1 MNIKRKNIK
10 QKMVILGAFLAGILI
25 STYLKT
31 LDSSKVYISL
41 EEKKKLESQ
50 IETSKKSIEK
60 LEKTKSD
67 LQTYVKEYEE
77 AFENEDK
84 SVDDLLKEELG
95 QFKELSGYT
104 DIKGDGVIIT
114 IKDSEKEVTSGENPN
129 DFLVHDIDILKIIND
144 LKKSGAKALSINGE
158 RLLPTSTIKCS
169 GATIT
174 VNDIT
179 YGQPFIIKAIGDTD
193 SLMASIISPQSYAN
207 LLRDGYGIYV
217 KAEEKNDIV
226 INSYEKSK

>member
-1 MNIKRKNIK
+1 MKRKSIK

-41 EEKKKLESQ
+41 DEKKKLENK
-50 IETSKKSIEK
+50 IEVSKKEIEK
-60 LEKTKSD
+60 LEKAKSD
-67 LQTYVKEYEE
+67 LELYTKEYKN
-77 AFENEDK
+77 ASKDGDK
-84 SVDDLLKEELG
+84 SVEELLKEELN
-95 QFKELSGYT
+95 QFKELSGRT
-104 DIKGDGVIIT
+104 DIEGDGIIVT
-114 IKDSEKEVTSGENPN
+114 IKDSEKEVSSGENPN
-129 DFLVHDIDILKIIND
+129 DFIVHDIDVLKIIND

-158 RLLPTSTIKCS
+158 RLLPSSRIKCS

-193 SLMASIISPQSYAN
+193 ILMASINSPQSYAN

-217 KAEEKNDIV
+217 KVEEKSELV
-226 INSYEKSK
+226 INSYEKST

>member
-95 QFKELSGYT
+95 HFKELSGYT

-129 DFLVHDIDILKIIND
+129 DFIVHDIDVLKIIND

-158 RLLPTSTIKCS
+158 RLLPTSKIKCS

>member
-10 QKMVILGAFLAGILI
+10 QKMVILGAFVAGILI

-31 LDSSKVYISL
+31 FDSSKVYISL
-41 EEKKKLESQ
+41 DEKKKLENK
-50 IETSKKSIEK
+50 IELSKNNIEK

-67 LQTYVKEYEE
+67 LQEYVKKYEE
-77 AFENEDK
+77 VSEDDNK
-84 SVDDLLKEELG
+84 SINDLLEEELKKI
-95 QFKELSGYT
+95 KELSGYT
-104 DIKGDGVIIT
+104 DIKGEGLIVT

-129 DFLVHDIDILKIIND
+129 DFIVHDIDVLKIIND

-158 RLLPTSTIKCS
+158 RLLPTSRIKCS

-179 YGQPFIIKAIGDTD
+179 YGQPFVIKAIGEAD

-207 LLRDGYGIYV
+207 LLKDGYGIYV

>member
-10 QKMVILGAFLAGILI
+10 QKMVILGAFVAGILI

-31 LDSSKVYISL
+31 FDSSKVYISL
-41 EEKKKLESQ
+41 DEKKKLENK
-50 IETSKKSIEK
+50 IELSKNNIEK

-67 LQTYVKEYEE
+67 LQEYVKKYEE
-77 AFENEDK
+77 VLEDDNK
-84 SVDDLLKEELG
+84 SINDLLEEELKKI
-95 QFKELSGYT
+95 KELSGYT
-104 DIKGDGVIIT
+104 DIKGEGLIVT

-129 DFLVHDIDILKIIND
+129 DFIVHDIDVLKIIND

-158 RLLPTSTIKCS
+158 RLLPTSRIKCS

-179 YGQPFIIKAIGDTD
+179 YGQPFVIKAIGEAD

-207 LLRDGYGIYV
+207 LLKDGYGIYV
-217 KAEEKNDIV
+217 KAQEKNDIV
-226 INSYEKSK
+226 INSYEKSR